1 MSQSRVD
8 VTRTGGGREKPV
20 TAKGSGA
27 LSRRGILVMTPALAL
42 LTLAG
47 SGTAEAATAAEID
60 RDARNALDRLYSST
74 PPAKILSDK
83 AKGILVFP
91 SIIKGGFVVGGQY
104 GQGALM
110 KAGKTV
116 AYYNI
121 VAGSI
126 GWQIGAQSF
135 SQAWFFMTDEA
146 LGYLDKSKGFEAGV
160 DATVAVA
167 DVGKGGD
174 LSSTTLQS
182 PIIAFVFG
190 QSGLMAGLS
199 LQGSKVTKINPS

>member
-1 MSQSRVD
+1 MPG
-8 VTRTGGGREKPV
+8 TRS
-20 TAKGSGA
+20 TA
-27 LSRRGILVMTPALAL
+27 
-42 LTLAG
+42 
-47 SGTAEAATAAEID
+47 
-60 RDARNALDRLYSST
+60 ST
-74 PPAKILSDK
+74 PRAPPPRPLSDK

-91 SIIKGGFVVGGQY
+91 SIVKGGFVVGGQY

-110 KAGKTV
+110 KGGTTV

-121 VAGSI
+121 VAASF

-135 SQAWFFMTDEA
+135 SQAWFFMTDKA
-146 LGYLDKSKGFEAGV
+146 LQYLDKSSGFEAGV

-174 LSSTTLQS
+174 LSTTTLQS

-199 LQGSKVTKINPS
+199 LQGSKVTKITPG

>member
-1 MSQSRVD
+1 M
-8 VTRTGGGREKPV
+8 
-20 TAKGSGA
+20 
-27 LSRRGILVMTPALAL
+27 
-42 LTLAG
+42 
-47 SGTAEAATAAEID
+47 
-60 RDARNALDRLYSST
+60 
-74 PPAKILSDK
+74 
-83 AKGILVFP
+83 
-91 SIIKGGFVVGGQY
+91 VGGQY

-110 KAGKTV
+110 EGGKTV

-135 SQAWFFMTDEA
+135 SQAWFFMTDDA
-146 LGYLDKSKGFEAGV
+146 LHYLEKSQGFEAGV

>member
-1 MSQSRVD
+1 MSQPHVEAARM
-8 VTRTGGGREKPV
+8 GHGEKPSLP
-20 TAKGSGA
+20 ARGAAA
-27 LSRRGILVMTPALAL
+27 LSRRGALALAPALAL
-42 LTLAG
+42 LTLGGA
-47 SGTAEAATAAEID
+47 AEAATAADID
-60 RDARNALDRLYSST
+60 RDARSALDRLYRTSSA
-74 PPAKILSDK
+74 AKALGDK

-91 SIIKGGFVVGGQY
+91 SIVKGGFVVGGQY

-110 KAGKTV
+110 KGGTTV
-116 AYYNI
+116 GYYNI
-121 VAGSI
+121 VAASI

-146 LGYLDKSKGFEAGV
+146 LQYLDRTKGFEAGV

-174 LSSTTLQS
+174 LSTTTLQS

-199 LQGSKVTKINPS
+199 LQGSKVTRIHPA